1 MRPPPRAK
9 NAPLTRTHGPD
20 ATRDTT
26 RRRILRWLGG
36 LPFLPLGLATA
47 LPASAA
53 TLHPTPADDI
63 GPFYPLD
70 WNGDIDADL
79 TKLAGATGTAVEGTP
94 LRVSGA
100 VRDSAGKPVAD
111 AAVEIW
117 QADARGRYRHPG
129 VDPRTRDPAF
139 QGFGRT
145 MTDAQGRYSFLTILP
160 GSYGSRPP
168 HIHFRVAQ
176 PGRAEFVTQMYFRGN
191 NREGNGYAPP
201 EREALSVD
209 VTAAKAGAPA
219 AATFDIVLAAR

>member
-1 MRPPPRAK
+1 MHNP
-9 NAPLTRTHGPD
+9 THTQTPGTP
-20 ATRDTT
+20 
-26 RRRILRWLGG
+26 RRRILRWLTG
-36 LPFLPLGLATA
+36 LPFLPLGWAATA
-47 LPASAA
+47 LPANAS
-53 TLHPTPADDI
+53 TLRPTPEDDL

-70 WNGDIDADL
+70 WSGDIDADL
-79 TKLAGATGTAVEGTP
+79 TKLAGATGTSVEGAL
-94 LRVSGA
+94 LRVGGT
-100 VRDSAGKPVAD
+100 VRDTAGKPVAD

-129 VDPRTRDPAF
+129 VDPRTRDSAF

-145 MTDAQGRYSFLTILP
+145 MTDAQGRYSFLTVLP
-160 GSYGSRPP
+160 GNYGTRPP

-201 EREALSVD
+201 ERAALSVD
-209 VTAAKAGAPA
+209 LTPATAGTPA

>member
-1 MRPPPRAK
+1 MHNPSPNP
-9 NAPLTRTHGPD
+9 
-20 ATRDTT
+20 DTT
-26 RRRILRWLGG
+26 RGTLRRRILRWLGG
-36 LPFLPLGLATA
+36 LPFLPLATTTV
-47 LPASAA
+47 PAGAA
-53 TLHPTPADDI
+53 TLRPTPEDDI

-79 TKLAGATGTAVEGTP
+79 TKLAGTTGSGVEGTL

-100 VRDSAGKPVAD
+100 VRDTTGKPVAD

-160 GSYGSRPP
+160 GNYGTRPP

-176 PGRAEFVTQMYFRGN
+176 PGRAEFVTQLYFRGN

-201 EREALSVD
+201 EREFLTVAL
-209 VTAAKAGAPA
+209 TPGKTGAPQS
-219 AATFDIVLAAR
+219 ATFDIVLAAR